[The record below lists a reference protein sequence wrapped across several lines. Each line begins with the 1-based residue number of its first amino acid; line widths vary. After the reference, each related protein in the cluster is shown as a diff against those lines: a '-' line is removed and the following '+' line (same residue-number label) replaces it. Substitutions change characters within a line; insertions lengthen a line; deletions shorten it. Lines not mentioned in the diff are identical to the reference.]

1 MHEKKSIGKIRRLD
15 ETRKKRSPE
24 KVLQPILSQFL

>member
-24 KVLQPILSQFL
+24 KVLQPIFSQFL